1 MPTIANITVNSLEG
15 NHFIKVIHVSGE
27 LDETNLPQFEETIN
41 TLVLDPEI
49 KVFIFNFMEL
59 KFINSKVIGY
69 FAYLY
74 TTLSKDKR
82 RIIFASYNQT
92 IKDILGLV
100 GLDKLVESQA
110 TMDDAIEAAY
120 VMTNPAQ

>member
-41 TLVLDPEI
+41 ALVLDPEI

-120 VMTNPAQ
+120 VMTNPV

>member
-1 MPTIANITVNSLEG
+1 
-15 NHFIKVIHVSGE
+15 
-27 LDETNLPQFEETIN
+27 
-41 TLVLDPEI
+41 
-49 KVFIFNFMEL
+49 
-59 KFINSKVIGY
+59 